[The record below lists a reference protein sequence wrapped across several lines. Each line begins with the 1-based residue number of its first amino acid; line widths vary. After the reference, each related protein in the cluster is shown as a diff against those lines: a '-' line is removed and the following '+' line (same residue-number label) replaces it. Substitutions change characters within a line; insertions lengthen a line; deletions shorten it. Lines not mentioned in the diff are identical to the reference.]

1 MEWLTH
7 WRANCMERTLAGF
20 DWLAALRG
28 RGQELPAH
36 LATGIQGEEAA
47 YLYLVHKGYQVV
59 ARRWSADNVPGD
71 VDLIAWQGPLLCFV
85 EVKTRTAHDATPAE
99 VAVDNHKRATLRRLA
114 SQYIRQLPQE
124 TAPQVRF
131 DVISV
136 YLVNGAKDCV
146 HFENAFGWNERR
158 RDWD

>member
-1 MEWLTH
+1 MEWLTLL
-7 WRANCMERTLAGF
+7 RANCVERALAGL
-20 DWLAALRG
+20 DRLAALRRPG
-28 RGQELPAH
+28 HDLPVH
-36 LATGIQGEEAA
+36 LVTGIEGEEAA
-47 YLYLVHKGYQVV
+47 YFHLVRRGYQVV
-59 ARRWSADNVPGD
+59 ARRWSSGNAPGD
-71 VDLIAWQGPLLCFV
+71 VDLIAWQESLLCFV

-99 VAVDNHKRATLRRLA
+99 AAVDSHKRAILRRLA

-136 YLVNGAKDCV
+136 YLINGAKDCV

-158 RDWD
+158 RDWN